1 MQKLCVFLLAVV
13 AGWAQPVLVQMGPK
27 SLVLDFPSTF
37 WPEWEGPFSPG
48 GIPIRGIP
56 LKAVFEALGGLE
68 DDQTVFVFTNNG
80 LQMTLK
86 KDAAEEA
93 ILGFPQEE
101 GVSPSPTL
109 FGQDFSISGVRW
121 LVVDW
126 NGEVLPEVGEWP
138 KEAQLTLAMPEGER
152 TLTLAEL
159 EQRFVALTYPGSYV
173 TSSGRVV
180 SSVYTGFLLSDLLG
194 NWPEDAELE
203 VVAADGYRMRYRY
216 GSLSDS
222 EGTWILAFKQDGKY
236 MPFNPGYFRMVK
248 VGPGNPRFQSAA
260 SAKMV
265 VRIEVRGSYVPY
277 SLRLSGATEKSFT
290 RWDLESAV
298 ACPCHAQ
305 AVISTHKGKTHTY
318 IGLPLWRLLAY
329 VDDEVSPEGFGI
341 KYDDAS
347 FNWERAQAG
356 YLVEIRGKDGFFQ
369 TIPSSF
375 LAGNDQFILALKIDG
390 LFLSEEDGGPF
401 LFVWDDSAVVPEK
414 LKRVKWVT
422 EIVIHFP
429 K

>member
-1 MQKLCVFLLAVV
+1 MRKLCVFVLVAAV
-13 AGWAQPVLVQMGPK
+13 GWAQPVLVQMGPK
-27 SLVLDFPSTF
+27 SLVLNFPSSV
-37 WPEWEGPFSPG
+37 WPEWEGPLSPG
-48 GIPIRGIP
+48 GIPVRGIP
-56 LKAVFEALGGLE
+56 LKPVFEALGGLNE
-68 DDQTVFVFTNNG
+68 DQTVFVFTQEG
-80 LQMTLK
+80 LQATLK
-86 KDAAEEA
+86 KDALEGA
-93 ILGFPQEE
+93 ILGFPWEE
-101 GVSPSPTL
+101 EFSQGPTL
-109 FGQDFSISGVRW
+109 FGRDFAIPGVRW
-121 LVVDW
+121 LFVDW
-126 NGEVLPEVGEWP
+126 KGETLPEVGKWP
-138 KEAQLTLAMPEGER
+138 EEARLTLATPEGER
-152 TLTLAEL
+152 TFTLSEL

-248 VGPGNPRFQSAA
+248 VGPGNPRFQSSA

-265 VRIEVRGSYVPY
+265 VRIEIRGQYSSY
-277 SLRLSGATEKSFT
+277 SLRLSGAVEKIFS

-305 AVISTHKGKTHTY
+305 AVSSTHKGETHTY

-341 KYDDAS
+341 KYDESS
-347 FNWERAQAG
+347 FNWEKAKAG
-356 YLVEIRGKDGFFQ
+356 YLVEIRGKDGFSQ

-375 LAGNDQFILALKIDG
+375 LAGNDLCILALKIDG
-390 LFLSEEDGGPF
+390 RFLSEEEGGPL
-401 LFVWDDSAVVPEK
+401 LFVWDDRAAVPEN

-422 EIVIHFP
+422 EIVIHFG